1 MALEAAPHPPI
12 PAVSSFH
19 IFTVGTSCCALAH
32 VKNKAKN
39 KPVNNCFIIKPF
51 YKIVNISTRLSV
63 GAM

>member
-1 MALEAAPHPPI
+1 
-12 PAVSSFH
+12 
-19 IFTVGTSCCALAH
+19 VGTSCCALAH